1 LQQTKLRT
9 QVNGGCS
16 DVVCGDLLVIWCFD
30 VMLDIN
36 TIHGCIFSRNFC
48 VFWKIVVLN
57 LLGWNLWLG
66 QKFMCCFEICMG

>member
-48 VFWKIVVLN
+48 VFWKN
-57 LLGWNLWLG
+57 S
-66 QKFMCCFEICMG
+66 CFESVGLEFMVGAEIYVLF